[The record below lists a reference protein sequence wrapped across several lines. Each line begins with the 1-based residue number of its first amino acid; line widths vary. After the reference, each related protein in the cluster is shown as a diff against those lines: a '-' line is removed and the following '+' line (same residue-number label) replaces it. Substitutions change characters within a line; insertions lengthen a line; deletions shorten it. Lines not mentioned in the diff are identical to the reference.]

1 LGSLNKTRLFQ
12 ELNSKPK
19 ILTQNKSFQLQHLNL
34 ISFGKIKCLYLEH
47 KNLSKEEI
55 EKLPLETFKKLE
67 EDQNT
72 QIFDRDTLEENSNA
86 ESTQGNANL
95 EESTQI
101 YEDPKSNTTFRDLE
115 STQIYETRELP
126 NSKEEE
132 TSELKLSLSPI
143 YKKSEDALL
152 DDISETPPKL
162 NLVLQDTPTSKNG
175 DDSDATDDTQT
186 SDKEDEGG
194 IFKNLNFENT
204 MDTTSS
210 TLNETFHIGEI

>member
-1 LGSLNKTRLFQ
+1 
-12 ELNSKPK
+12 
-19 ILTQNKSFQLQHLNL
+19 
-34 ISFGKIKCLYLEH
+34 
-47 KNLSKEEI
+47 
-55 EKLPLETFKKLE
+55 
-67 EDQNT
+67 
-72 QIFDRDTLEENSNA
+72 LEENSNA

-115 STQIYETRELP
+115 STQIYETGELQ